1 MKLNYAG
8 PVCLI
13 ILDGFGLSDNPVGNA
28 IMVANTPTL
37 DKLFANYPWAKL
49 KASGTA
55 VGLPSDSDIGNSEV
69 GHNAMGAGRI
79 YAQGAR
85 LVNEAIANGA
95 VFRGDK
101 WRQLIDNAKS
111 GHTLHFFGL
120 LSDRNVHSHID
131 QLFALLDEAAHDQ
144 VPTVRIH
151 ILLDGRDAEPRSAL
165 QYIDELEKKL
175 AEINARGLDY
185 KIADGGGRM
194 QITMDRYEANWP
206 MVERGWTLMTRSV
219 DSKTGQ
225 PASIFPSAHAAVEKY
240 YGENPDTTD
249 QDIPPFVVADSN
261 GQIKPDDSVI
271 LFNFRGDRAIEIS
284 QAFEGGPNFDKFDR
298 GVGFEN
304 GVKNFA
310 GLLEYDSEKRI
321 PKSFLVSPPVFT
333 HTLGE
338 EVAKAGL
345 RQLAISETQ
354 KIGHVT
360 YFFNGNRAAPFNP
373 ELEDYVEIPSDR
385 VSFDTEPA
393 MKSVEIADKLIEL
406 LKEKKY
412 QFVRVNFPNPDMVGH
427 TGNYDAT
434 VKAIEAVDTALA
446 RILPVID
453 EVQGMAIIT
462 GDHGNAEEM
471 YELNDDGSAKL
482 DKNGQPVVKTA
493 HTTNRVPAI
502 FYDNTPFAQQ
512 YQVRD
517 NDDLGLANFASTIAE
532 LLGIPSRPEWLK
544 SIIEIK
550 S

>member
-1 MKLNYAG
+1 MKLHYDG
-8 PVCLI
+8 PICLI

-28 IMVANTPTL
+28 IMAANTPTL
-37 DKLFANYPWAKL
+37 DRLYANYPWQKL

-85 LVNEAIANGA
+85 LVNEAIESGSMSQGEVWKKLIANVSGDN
-95 VFRGDK
+95 RGRNDLH
-101 WRQLIDNAKS
+101 LI
-111 GHTLHFFGL
+111 GL
-120 LSDRNVHSHID
+120 LSDGNVHSNIS
-131 QLFALLDEAAHDQ
+131 QLFAILDEL
-144 VPTVRIH
+144 VRENVTTVRLH
-151 ILLDGRDAEPRSAL
+151 LLFDGRDVEPRSAL
-165 QYIDELEKKL
+165 RYLDELDKKL
-175 AEINARGLDY
+175 EEINSGNFDY
-185 KIADGGGRM
+185 WIADGGGRM

-206 MVERGWTLMTRSV
+206 MVKRGWDLMTGQNGKDFAHF
-219 DSKTGQ
+219 DS
-225 PASIFPSAHAAVEKY
+225 AREAVETFY
-240 YGENPDTTD
+240 RENPDGTD
-249 QDIPPFVVADSN
+249 QDIPPFFVAGSQ
-261 GQIKPDDSVI
+261 GEIMPDDSVI

-284 QAFEGGPNFDKFDR
+284 QAFEGGPDFEKFDR
-298 GVGFEN
+298 GEKFKNGF
-304 GVKNFA
+304 KNFA
-310 GLLEYDSEKRI
+310 GLLEYDSEKHI

-338 EVAKAGL
+338 EVADHGL

-406 LKEKKY
+406 LREKHY
-412 QFVRVNFPNPDMVGH
+412 DFARINFPNPDMVGH

-434 VKAIEAVDTALA
+434 VQAIEAVDAALA
-446 RILPVID
+446 RILPVIN

-482 DKNGQPVVKTA
+482 DKNGQPLVKTS
-493 HTTNRVPAI
+493 HTTNLVPAI
-502 FYDNTPFAQQ
+502 FYDNTTNAQD
-512 YQVRD
+512 YTLKSGD
-517 NDDLGLANFASTIAE
+517 EFGLANFASTIAE
-532 LLGIPSRPEWLK
+532 LLGIPPRPEWLE
-544 SIIEIK
+544 SIIEVK
-550 S
+550 